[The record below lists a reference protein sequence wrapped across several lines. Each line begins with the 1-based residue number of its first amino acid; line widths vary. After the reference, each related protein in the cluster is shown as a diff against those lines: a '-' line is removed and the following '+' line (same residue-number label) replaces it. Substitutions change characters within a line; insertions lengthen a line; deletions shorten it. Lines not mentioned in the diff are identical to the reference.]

1 MSSFVDLAKK
11 LNDKAKELDARL
23 CKLKEINDVLVENTD
38 TVLQA
43 LESFCGTV
51 MPADPKTCNC
61 CYSRP
66 RTHCF
71 VPCGHGNFCKH
82 CCQRGV
88 ARNRC
93 FTCRAEVES
102 ILRVYV

>member
-1 MSSFVDLAKK
+1 MSAFVDLAKK
-11 LNDKAKELDARL
+11 LNEKAKELDVRL
-23 CKLKEINDVLVENTD
+23 CKLKGINDDLIDRSEKVLE
-38 TVLQA
+38 A
-43 LESFCGTV
+43 LESFCNTA
-51 MPADPKTCNC
+51 MPLAPKTCNC

-93 FTCRAEVES
+93 FTCRSEVES